1 MLSKTPR
8 NQVQKRRNCDS
19 IPLPIELRRQI
30 CTVLNHKYQ
39 YNGQFNMRRFLNYW
53 EQKFHS
59 KPPTAQTIRNLRSR
73 HTQQNFEY
81 WLIDGCCRLLLDCSY
96 EEWEKQ
102 YLDRTS
108 GNSDCAMHSASDC
121 AEAQLRDRQVLKFP
135 CPHELDPSRILPDR
149 ELIKAIEA
157 IANDVHQIDLLY
169 TDLQQ
174 KFKFLSA
181 ILHTKVNLAEVKS
194 KII

>member
-1 MLSKTPR
+1 MLSKTTR
-8 NQVQKRRNCDS
+8 NQVKKRRNCDS

-30 CTVLNHKYQ
+30 CTVLNRKYQ

-96 EEWEKQ
+96 EQWEKQ
-102 YLDRTS
+102 SRYLTS
-108 GNSDCAMHSASDC
+108 ENSNCAWHG
-121 AEAQLRDRQVLKFP
+121 DRQVLEFP
-135 CPHELDPSRILPDR
+135 CPHELDPSRTLPDR

-157 IANDVHQIDLLY
+157 IADDVRHIDLLY

-181 ILHTKVNLAEVKS
+181 IIHRKVDLAEFKS